1 MFSKLWVSTHGLIS
15 FIVLNYKLFCV
26 RPNYMNSNL
35 DVRQQILMK
44 IHFFTC
50 KCRPCQENWPTVP
63 EMESLFSA
71 WTEWQ
76 LKSAD
81 INQAK
86 NKLQQLLKIAEEK
99 DPTARDSEIKN
110 LLRICFSIFGNRRQI

>member
-1 MFSKLWVSTHGLIS
+1 
-15 FIVLNYKLFCV
+15 V
-26 RPNYMNSNL
+26 RG
-35 DVRQQILMK
+35 
-44 IHFFTC
+44 
-50 KCRPCQENWPTVP
+50 
-63 EMESLFSA
+63 
-71 WTEWQ
+71 TEWQ

-110 LLRICFSIFGNRRQI
+110 LLRICFGIFGNRRQI